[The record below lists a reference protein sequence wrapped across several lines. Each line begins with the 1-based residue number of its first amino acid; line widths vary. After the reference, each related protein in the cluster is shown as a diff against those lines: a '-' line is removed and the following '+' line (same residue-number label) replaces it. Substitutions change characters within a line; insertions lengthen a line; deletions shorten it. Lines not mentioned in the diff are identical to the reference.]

1 MGIVVCSFMERGA
14 LSAYILDKEICMVH
28 ILPLEAPPLSGIWTL
43 EGSWSVFLFQ
53 RGLFAHSK

>member
-1 MGIVVCSFMERGA
+1 MA